1 MALILVDNRGGSE
14 GEKAIVRDLLNPLI
28 AAGLPA
34 VLSRMDSADIAFV
47 GKGANGTSLDIGIEL
62 KRLDGGSTDLTQS
75 LRSGR
80 LAGHQLPKMVG
91 PNGAYDYGFLCVEG
105 IWSHDDHGQVVVEQ
119 GKKRKLVQIRGH
131 MSASAM
137 EKQLLTLE
145 LCGGLHVRYTNTRRD
160 TIRFIGS
167 LYRWFSDKPFDAHDS
182 HLAFHNAPTL
192 IAISPFRQAVAQFPG
207 VGVRLSK
214 AVEAHFGGSLRKAVM
229 AGVDEW
235 SEITSLTDA
244 GKSRRL
250 GNALAARIVN
260 FCKGTK

>member
-91 PNGAYDYGFLCVEG
+91 PNGAYDFGFLCIEG

-160 TIRFIGS
+160 TIRFIGA
-167 LYRWFSDKPFDAHDS
+167 LYRWFTDGPIDSHTS
-182 HLAFHNAPTL
+182 HLALHNAPTF
-192 IAISPFRQAVAQFPG
+192 IAISPFRQAITKFPG
-207 VGVRLSK
+207 VGIKVSK
-214 AVEAHFGGSLRKAVM
+214 AVETHFGGSLCKAVM
-229 AGVDEW
+229 APVEEW
-235 SEITSLTDA
+235 AGIQTLTA
-244 GKSRRL
+244 EGQLRRL
-250 GNALAARIVN
+250 GTKVAQRIVT
-260 FCKGTK
+260 FCKGGK